1 MNVRR
6 IYFLIWLN
14 IICIVMGCS
23 ISTKGIS
30 GTEDQTF
37 VLSSVHSLE
46 RAQLEDIC
54 KIIKSRM
61 AILDIAGEADV
72 KDDNVIVRIKQN
84 KQIDIEILCKRG
96 ERLDSQVALP
106 RDFLLLIKDFLF
118 EHLKLVII
126 FCAQFPLC
134 EFPIIM
140 ISGMSQQI
148 VIILM
153 R

>member
-1 MNVRR
+1 
-6 IYFLIWLN
+6 
-14 IICIVMGCS
+14 MGCS

-96 ERLDSQVALP
+96 SV
-106 RDFLLLIKDFLF
+106 LIVKPPCH
-118 EHLKLVII
+118 ETSY
-126 FCAQFPLC
+126 C
-134 EFPIIM
+134 
-140 ISGMSQQI
+140 
-148 VIILM
+148 
-153 R
+153 